1 LLYQLSYLP
10 ARIRYF
16 RGFLGWGSSH
26 GAECQYSDGNA
37 GFAGTEITDL
47 FQLTREGLLGSIA
60 PRWNCSPLALPQLC
74 QYNRPMNTTLAQT
87 QQTVPILDFGA
98 QYVQLIARR
107 VREAGVCSLLV
118 RPDISLDDLRTLNPV
133 GVILSGGPASVYE
146 PGAPRC
152 DPAIFDLNV
161 PVLGI
166 CYGMQIAAQILGG
179 DVKPAHSREYGRT
192 KLRVEAADG
201 SNQELL
207 AGIPQDTTVWMSHGD
222 QVQSLGP
229 EFIPLASTPTCPLAA
244 MRHKTRP
251 FYGVQFHPEVTHTPH
266 GTQILENFLYKICH
280 AQGTWRMGNFIDLA
294 AEAIRKQVGSGHV
307 ICGLSGGVDSSVLAA
322 LLHKAIGNQLTCI
335 FVDNGLLRKD
345 ERSKVE
351 ATFRDHFK
359 LNLRVVDAAGQFLG
373 ALKGVT
379 EPQEKRKLIGKTFID
394 VFKAEARTIKDARFL
409 AQGTL
414 YPDVIESGHGHAGTA
429 ANIKLHHNVGGLPA
443 ELGFE
448 LVEPLRDLFKDEV
461 RKMGELLGLP
471 EHIVWRHPFP
481 GPGLAVRCIGE
492 ITQEKL
498 DLLRAADEIF
508 LEEIIAEGLYR
519 MTAQTFAAILPVRA
533 VGVMGDGRSY
543 QHVIA
548 LRSVDTSDFMTADW
562 SRIPYEVLARVSN
575 RIVNE
580 VRGISRVVYDITS
593 KPPGTIEWE

>member
-1 LLYQLSYLP
+1 
-10 ARIRYF
+10 
-16 RGFLGWGSSH
+16 
-26 GAECQYSDGNA
+26 
-37 GFAGTEITDL
+37 
-47 FQLTREGLLGSIA
+47 
-60 PRWNCSPLALPQLC
+60 
-74 QYNRPMNTTLAQT
+74 MNTS

-107 VREAGVCSLLV
+107 VREAGVYSILV
-118 RPDISLDDLRTLNPV
+118 RPTISLQELRALNPV
-133 GVILSGGPASVYE
+133 GIILSGGPASVYE
-146 PGAPRC
+146 KDAPRC
-152 DPAIFDLNV
+152 DPAIFDVGV

-179 DVKPAHSREYGRT
+179 DVKPAHAREYGRT
-192 KLRVEAADG
+192 KLHHTSADP
-201 SNQELL
+201 LL
-207 AGIPQDTTVWMSHGD
+207 HGVPEDTTVWMSHGD
-222 QVQSLGP
+222 QVQELGP
-229 EFIPLASTPTCPLAA
+229 EFLALASTPTCPLAA
-244 MRHKTRP
+244 MRHKERP
-251 FYGVQFHPEVTHTPH
+251 FFGVQFHPEVTHTPH
-266 GTQILENFLYKICH
+266 GTQILENFLYRICR
-280 AQGTWRMGNFIDLA
+280 AQGTWRMGSFVENA
-294 AEAIRKQVGSGHV
+294 VESIRRQVGTSHV

-322 LLHKAIGNQLTCI
+322 LLHKAIGSQLTCI
-335 FVDNGLLRKD
+335 FVDNGLLRKN
-345 ERSKVE
+345 ERQTVE

-359 LNLRVVDAAGQFLG
+359 LTLRVVDAAREFLTG
-373 ALKGVT
+373 LRGVID
-379 EPQEKRKLIGKTFID
+379 PQEKRKIIGKTFID
-394 VFKAEARTIKDARFL
+394 VFKREAAAIQGAKFL

-461 RKMGELLGLP
+461 RKLGELLGLP
-471 EHIVWRHPFP
+471 ETLVWRHPFP
-481 GPGLAVRCIGE
+481 GPGLAVRCVGE
-492 ITQEKL
+492 ITEERL
-498 DLLRAADEIF
+498 AILRDADEIF
-508 LEEIIAEGLYR
+508 LEEITAEGLYR
-519 MTAQTFAAILPVRA
+519 KTAQTFAAILPVRA

-580 VRGISRVVYDITS
+580 VRGVSRVVYDITS